1 MDEQEWY
8 EALWDDLK
16 GWFASL
22 EGTITFDEEGDVSG
36 ELQFGRDRI
45 PWQFVL
51 TGLLVLV
58 IVLVWRR

>member
-1 MDEQEWY
+1 MDEQQWY
-8 EALWDDLK
+8 EKLWDDLK

-22 EGTITFDEEGDVSG
+22 EGTVTFGDDGTSG

-51 TGLLVLV
+51 TGLLILV